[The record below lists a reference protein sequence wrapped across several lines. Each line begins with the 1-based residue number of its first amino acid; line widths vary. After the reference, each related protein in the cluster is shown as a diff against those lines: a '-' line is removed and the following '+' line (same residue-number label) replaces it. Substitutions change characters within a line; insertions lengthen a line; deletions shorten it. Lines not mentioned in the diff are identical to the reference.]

1 MVVLSMMSLMF
12 VISSGF
18 TSKSGVKKHCH
29 VITTGIGPVI
39 RLGLVTL
46 PEEKLFFLVYHEVG
60 GRAMTGKR
68 KGGWQTN

>member
-1 MVVLSMMSLMF
+1 MVVLSTMSFMF

-46 PEEKLFFLVYHEVG
+46 PEEKLFFFSIS
-60 GRAMTGKR
+60 
-68 KGGWQTN
+68 